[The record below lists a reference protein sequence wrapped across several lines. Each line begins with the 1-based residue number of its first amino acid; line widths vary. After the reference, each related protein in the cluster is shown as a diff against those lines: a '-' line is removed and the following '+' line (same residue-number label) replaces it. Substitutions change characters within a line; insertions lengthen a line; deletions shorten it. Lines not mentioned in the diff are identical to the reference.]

1 MFFIKLGKFLAMIFS
16 NILLHYHSPFL
27 LGLLLCICW
36 YTWWKQLCYL
46 SVRVEDCVLQPSSLF
61 SNWLH
66 LENTVWAAKSAAGSE
81 QQAFYCPESHEVK
94 VLLIRSS
101 LGICFMYLL
110 LAVVGLRCCIGF
122 YLAVARGSYFLVV
135 VHGLLITVASLIAE
149 HAL

>member
-1 MFFIKLGKFLAMIFS
+1 MFFIKLGEFLAMIFS

-36 YTWWKQLCYL
+36 YTWWKRLCYL

-81 QQAFYCPESHEVK
+81 QQAFCCPESHEVK

-101 LGICFMYLL
+101 LRMSFIYLL
-110 LAVVGLRCCIGF
+110 MAVVSLHGCIDF
-122 YLAVARGSYFLVV
+122 SLAVARGSYFPIVG
-135 VHGLLITVASLIAE
+135 HGLLITVASLIAE
-149 HAL
+149 HGL